1 MLFKKIAMAG
11 AHYNVSNAIV
21 KHEDS
26 MQDIVRSRI
35 TRNSHFLKY
44 KYLILVIPNFPSMS
58 ITETWQTFGQVGS
71 VVQLPIRSSANQIPS
86 AVDRNLSGDLSFHP
100 GRIENESGIAD
111 QRSDRI
117 QRTMFGGS
125 VFGRAW
131 KFYVAVLA
139 INSINY

>member
-1 MLFKKIAMAG
+1 MKIALQNLSS
-11 AHYNVSNAIV
+11 HETIV
-21 KHEDS
+21 FI
-26 MQDIVRSRI
+26 Q
-35 TRNSHFLKY
+35 Y
-44 KYLILVIPNFPSMS
+44 KYLILVIPNFPLMT
-58 ITETWQTFGQVGS
+58 IIETWQTFGQVGP

-86 AVDRNLSGDLSFHP
+86 AVDRNLSGDLAFHP

-131 KFYVAVLA
+131 KFYVSVLA